1 MRNITAM
8 FENRADAEAAVE
20 RLVQDL
26 HIGRGAITIHGAD
39 STTGADT
46 EAPKQEQGFW
56 AGLKDLFV
64 SDEDRYTYS
73 EGLRR
78 GHVVLSAQVDDTT
91 LVPAMDAL
99 EASGAMDLEDRE
111 TSWRSEGWNGYDEAA
126 AGETSIASTGGAA
139 MPAASTAGYA
149 GAGLT
154 GAATGAVV
162 PGLGTTSAT
171 TAGTPTAGTT
181 TAGATGYDVTA
192 ADTGAYDAS
201 ATRTTA
207 TGTGTGTGTALAGTT
222 SGQEETIKLAEE
234 RLHVG
239 KRDVERGRVRVRTYV
254 VETPVSEEVSLRDER
269 VTIERRPLDRAAT
282 PNEALFQDRTIE
294 AVEHAEEAVVAKD
307 VRVTEEL
314 SVRKEVDQRS
324 ETVRDTVRR
333 TEVEVED
340 DRTVRPVAPARP

>member
-39 STTGADT
+39 STTGANT
-46 EAPKQEQGFW
+46 AAPAQDQGFW
-56 AGLKDLFV
+56 AALKDLFV
-64 SDEDRYTYS
+64 SEEDRYTYS

-111 TSWRSEGWNGYDEAA
+111 TSWRSEGWSGYDEAA
-126 AGETSIASTGGAA
+126 AGETSIASGSLGGSAVTG
-139 MPAASTAGYA
+139 TA
-149 GAGLT
+149 
-154 GAATGAVV
+154 V
-162 PGLGTTSAT
+162 PGLAASGTATSGVASSGAMASGSMT
-171 TAGTPTAGTT
+171 PAAVAAGSASPVAG
-181 TAGATGYDVTA
+181 
-192 ADTGAYDAS
+192 
-201 ATRTTA
+201 
-207 TGTGTGTGTALAGTT
+207 TGTGTGTGV
-222 SGQEETIKLAEE
+222 EETIKLAEE
-234 RLHVG
+234 RLTVG

-254 VETPVSEEVSLRDER
+254 VETPVTEEVSLRDER

-307 VRVTEEL
+307 VRVIEEL
-314 SVRKEVDQRS
+314 AVRKEVEQRS

-340 DRTVRPVAPARP
+340 DRAGHAATPVRP

>member
-26 HIGRGAITIHGAD
+26 HIGRGSITIHGAD
-39 STTGADT
+39 SATGSGTA
-46 EAPKQEQGFW
+46 APAQEQGFW
-56 AGLKDLFV
+56 AALKDLFV
-64 SDEDRYTYS
+64 SEEDRYTYS

-78 GHVVLSAQVDDTT
+78 GHVVLSAEVDDTT

-111 TSWRSEGWNGYDEAA
+111 ISWRSEGWSGYGEAA
-126 AGETSIASTGGAA
+126 SGETSIASSSLGGTGTTGAAVPGLATSGTATSGAAASGAMGSGSMAGGTTAGAMSTGGASA
-139 MPAASTAGYA
+139 VPGASTATA
-149 GAGLT
+149 AST
-154 GAATGAVV
+154 GAATG
-162 PGLGTTSAT
+162 G
-171 TAGTPTAGTT
+171 
-181 TAGATGYDVTA
+181 
-192 ADTGAYDAS
+192 
-201 ATRTTA
+201 
-207 TGTGTGTGTALAGTT
+207 
-222 SGQEETIKLAEE
+222 EETIKLAEE
-234 RLHVG
+234 RLNVG

-254 VETPVSEEVSLRDER
+254 VETPVTEEVSLRDER

-340 DRTVRPVAPARP
+340 DRAGQTATPTRP

>member
-20 RLVQDL
+20 RLVQEL
-26 HIGRGAITIHGAD
+26 HIGRGSITIHGAD
-39 STTGADT
+39 STTGAST
-46 EAPKQEQGFW
+46 AAPAQDQGFW
-56 AGLKDLFV
+56 AALKDLFV
-64 SDEDRYTYS
+64 SEEDRYTYS

-78 GHVVLSAQVDDTT
+78 GHVVLSAEVDDTT

-111 TSWRSEGWNGYDEAA
+111 TSWRSEGWSGYGEAA
-126 AGETSIASTGGAA
+126 SGETSIASNSLDGTDAAGSAVPGLATSGLATSGTGTSGMGTSGMGSSGAMASGA
-139 MPAASTAGYA
+139 MASGSTAG
-149 GAGLT
+149 
-154 GAATGAVV
+154 
-162 PGLGTTSAT
+162 
-171 TAGTPTAGTT
+171 GTT
-181 TAGATGYDVTA
+181 T
-192 ADTGAYDAS
+192 TGAMAAGS
-201 ATRTTA
+201 VSPATSTTTGTA
-207 TGTGTGTGTALAGTT
+207 TGG
-222 SGQEETIKLAEE
+222 EETIKLAEE
-234 RLHVG
+234 RLNVG

-254 VETPVSEEVSLRDER
+254 VETPVTEEVSLRDER

-314 SVRKEVDQRS
+314 AVRKEVDQRS

-340 DRTVRPVAPARP
+340 DRAGHTATPTRP